1 MCHDSAVAHDRAPGA
16 PATEIEITPE
26 MIEAGAEALRDGS
39 NFGNELSPSV
49 AAYFSKRVIRAALD
63 QVSHGTL

>member
-1 MCHDSAVAHDRAPGA
+1 MPAEWRRPPPRVGAGDARRARVLYDY
-16 PATEIEITPE
+16 IR
-26 MIEAGAEALRDGS
+26 AEALCDGP

-63 QVSHGTL
+63 EASHGTL